1 MITNPHHEEWG
12 KAISHDECG
21 EATRRYLKAVDE
33 REPLPIDW
41 TAAPPRYKRYPGAA
55 RIVLNDPGAARI
67 VLNDSSAPR
76 VGLAVS
82 STVHADEA
90 SRSGRA
96 WVGELLRGL
105 LGLTRIG
112 WRHPYDE
119 LGRPLDGRPSV
130 TIGRPVP
137 SGGALYPI
145 EAYLATGTALC
156 HYDVVHHALEVVRD
170 GDHRNTLGGLLAQP
184 PAALPDAVLVLS
196 AVFWRN
202 GFKYGDFAY
211 RLHCQEIGVLTAQ
224 ALALSEPLG
233 LQTTV
238 HLDFDGHTTDHLL
251 NLHPSTESTLAVL
264 TISPRPTPKPPT
276 CPASGAVR
284 VSAGPARSVGETPG
298 TPSGPPQALAF
309 RLPYLAALHAAAR
322 RTPHARAV
330 PPADP
335 LPPPPAG
342 PTVTL
347 PEAEPV
353 RLADGVTRRA
363 SPVNGF
369 RPEAL
374 NASELSRILAAA
386 HPSHPSHPAQ
396 PIQPIQLVGL
406 EQEGLEQ
413 EGLERDGLERDGV
426 SQDDVQQGGGGA
438 VWATALYVFVLRV
451 TGVDSGAYRYDPGQ
465 GALLGV
471 GDPDAVAMLFEGR
484 FNANT
489 RHGLR
494 NAAAA
499 IIPVG
504 DPLAGVGSF
513 GDLWYRIQQAE
524 AGLVVHRAA
533 LAAAALG
540 RTARIHSDGAAP
552 ATDAA
557 LRLAGTSWR
566 ALSFLLVGAPRM
578 NGPVLGIGRTAKG
591 RGDHTGS
598 TSTTT
603 GHGMT
608 EIDASRA
615 DRQ

>member
-1 MITNPHHEEWG
+1 M
-12 KAISHDECG
+12 
-21 EATRRYLKAVDE
+21 DE

-55 RIVLNDPGAARI
+55 RIVLNDP
-67 VLNDSSAPR
+67 SAPR
-76 VGLAVS
+76 VGLAVPS
-82 STVHADEA
+82 AVRADLECAEA

-96 WVGELLRGL
+96 WVGEMLRGL

-112 WRHPYDE
+112 WRHPHDE
-119 LGRPLDGRPSV
+119 IGRPLDGRSSV

-145 EAYLATGTALC
+145 EAYLATATALC

-184 PAALPDAVLVLS
+184 PAALPEVVLVLS

-211 RLHCQEIGVLTAQ
+211 RLHCQEVGVLTAQ

-251 NLHPSTESTLAVL
+251 NLPPSTESTLAVLTVSPRPTVLTVSPRPTVL

-276 CPASGAVR
+276 GPAPGAVR
-284 VSAGPARSVGETPG
+284 VSAGPARTVGETPG
-298 TPSGPPQALAF
+298 TPSGPPQALAS
-309 RLPYLAALHAAAR
+309 RLPHLAALHAAAR

-335 LPPPPAG
+335 LPPLPAG
-342 PTVTL
+342 PTVML

-374 NASELSRILAAA
+374 NTSELSRILAAA
-386 HPSHPSHPAQ
+386 HPSHPAH
-396 PIQPIQLVGL
+396 PIQPVGL
-406 EQEGLEQ
+406 EQ
-413 EGLERDGLERDGV
+413 DGLGRDGV
-426 SQDDVQQGGGGA
+426 PQGGGGA
-438 VWATALYVFVLRV
+438 GWATAPYVFVLRV

-471 GDPDAVAMLFEGR
+471 GDPDAVAMLSGGR

-494 NAAAA
+494 TAAAA
-499 IIPVG
+499 IVPVG

-578 NGPVLGIGRTAKG
+578 NGPVLGIGRTAQG
-591 RGDHTGS
+591 VE
-598 TSTTT
+598 TTPDQRRPPPVT
-603 GHGMT
+603 
-608 EIDASRA
+608 A
-615 DRQ
+615 